1 MMYKEDIN
9 CVNVTIIYI
18 VSLYRIIVGV
28 QVPVQTVY
36 STVHFL
42 AHCKIVRV
50 TRLSHSNRNPDDR
63 QAVSF

>member
-36 STVHFL
+36 TVVLYIF
-42 AHCKIVRV
+42 
-50 TRLSHSNRNPDDR
+50 
-63 QAVSF
+63 